1 MSRKEKKIIVF
12 ISTLLVMTDLFAPRA
27 FAMHIMEGYL
37 PVGHALFWFAVCLPF
52 CFLGFK
58 SLKKTVNEHP
68 KSISIIAIAGAF
80 IFVISSLKIP
90 SVTGSCSHMTGT
102 GLAAIL
108 FGPTAVSILG
118 VIVLIFQALL
128 LAHGGLTTLGANTFS
143 MAIAGPIVSYLI
155 YRALTKANAKK
166 GLSVFLAASLGD
178 LFTYCVTALQLAFA
192 YPAVDGGVATS
203 VVKFMG
209 VFAPTQIPLAIIEGL
224 LTTAIIMGLESYAK
238 SELTD
243 IGFLGGQ
250 GAEAKA
256 ELKPIFGSKTVLV
269 LVVAS
274 ALIALIPFFALGSRA
289 EFGGSDDAG
298 SEMINEV
305 IGEEYEPWF
314 EPVLEKA
321 IGGELP
327 GEVESLFFCLQT
339 GIGVGIIAY
348 VMGRF
353 IERKKLEKGGFIQ
366 QQ

>member
-1 MSRKEKKIIVF
+1 MTLKEKKTVGF
-12 ISTLLVMTDLFAPRA
+12 ISMLLIMIDLVAPRA

-37 PVGHALFWFAVCLPF
+37 PVSHALFWFAVCLPF
-52 CFLGFK
+52 WYMGFK
-58 SLKKTVNEHP
+58 SLKKTVAEHP
-68 KSISIIAIAGAF
+68 KAISIIAISGAF

-155 YRALTKANAKK
+155 YRAMSKSGAKK
-166 GLSVFLAASLGD
+166 NVSVFLAAALGD
-178 LFTYCVTALQLAFA
+178 LFTYCVTALQLAVA
-192 YPAVDGGVATS
+192 YPAADGGIATS
-203 VVKFMG
+203 IVKFMG
-209 VFAPTQIPLAIIEGL
+209 VFAPTQLPLAVIEGL

-238 SELTD
+238 NELTD
-243 IGFLGGQ
+243 IGFLG
-250 GAEAKA
+250 AKA
-256 ELKPIFGSKTVLV
+256 EVKTARTSKAVVALV
-269 LVVAS
+269 IAS

-298 SEMINEV
+298 SEMITEV
-305 IGEEYEPWF
+305 TGKEYEPWF

-327 GEVESLFFCLQT
+327 GEVESMLFCLQT

-353 IERKKLEKGGFIQ
+353 TERKKYEKAAPQ
-366 QQ
+366 KP

>member
-1 MSRKEKKIIVF
+1 MTLKEKKTVGF
-12 ISTLLVMTDLFAPRA
+12 ISTLLILIDNFAPRA

-37 PVGHALFWFAVCLPF
+37 PVAHALTWFAICLPF
-52 CFLGFK
+52 WFLGFK
-58 SLKKTVNEHP
+58 SLKKTVAEHP

-155 YRALTKANAKK
+155 YRAMSKSGAKK
-166 GLSVFLAASLGD
+166 SVSVFLAAALGD
-178 LFTYCVTALQLAFA
+178 LFTYCVTALQLAIA
-192 YPAVDGGVATS
+192 YPAADGGIGTS
-203 VVKFMG
+203 IVKFLG
-209 VFAPTQIPLAIIEGL
+209 VFAPTQMPLAIIEGL
-224 LTTAIIMGLESYAK
+224 LTAAIVMGLEAYAK
-238 SELTD
+238 NELTD
-243 IGFLGGQ
+243 IGFLG
-250 GAEAKA
+250 AKEPQTA
-256 ELKPIFGSKTVLV
+256 HSGKAVIALLI
-269 LVVAS
+269 VA
-274 ALIALIPFFALGSRA
+274 ALIAFVPFFALGSRA

-298 SEMINEV
+298 SEMITEV
-305 IGEEYEPWF
+305 TGKEYEPWF

-327 GEVESLFFCLQT
+327 GEVESMLFCLQT

-353 IERKKLEKGGFIQ
+353 VERKKFEKAEQ
-366 QQ
+366 KQKA

>member
-1 MSRKEKKIIVF
+1 MTSKEKKVVGF
-12 ISTLLVMTDLFAPRA
+12 ISVLLIMVDLFSPRA

-37 PVGHALFWFAVCLPF
+37 PVSHCLVWFAICLPF
-52 CFLGFK
+52 WVMGFK
-58 SLKKTVNEHP
+58 SLKKTVSEHP
-68 KSISIIAIAGAF
+68 KSISIIAISGAF

-128 LAHGGLTTLGANTFS
+128 LAHGGLTSLGANTFS

-155 YRALTKANAKK
+155 FRAMTKAGAKK
-166 GLSVFLAASLGD
+166 NVSVFLAAALGD
-178 LFTYCVTALQLAFA
+178 LFTYCVTACQLALA
-192 YPAVDGGVATS
+192 YPAADGGFAVS
-203 VVKFMG
+203 LVKFLG
-209 VFAPTQIPLAIIEGL
+209 VFAPTQLPLAVSEGL

-238 SELTD
+238 NELTD
-243 IGFLGGQ
+243 IGFLGAQ
-250 GAEAKA
+250 EAKAA
-256 ELKPIFGSKTVLV
+256 ELKPVASKAVIAL
-269 LVVAS
+269 LVVAV
-274 ALIALIPFFALGSRA
+274 LIAFVPFFALGSSA

-298 SEMINEV
+298 SDMVAEV
-305 IGEEYEPWF
+305 TGEEYEPWF

-327 GEVESLFFCLQT
+327 GEIESLFFCLQT

-353 IERKKLEKGGFIQ
+353 VERKKLEKGGFIKH
-366 QQ
+366 

>member
-1 MSRKEKKIIVF
+1 MSLREKKTVGF
-12 ISTLLVMTDLFAPRA
+12 ISTLLILIDLVAPRA

-37 PVGHALFWFAVCLPF
+37 PVSHALFWFAVCLPF
-52 CFLGFK
+52 WYMGFK
-58 SLKKTVNEHP
+58 SLKKTVAEHP
-68 KSISIIAIAGAF
+68 KAISIIAISGAF

-155 YRALTKANAKK
+155 YRAMSRSGAKK
-166 GLSVFLAASLGD
+166 NVSVFLAAALGD
-178 LFTYCVTALQLAFA
+178 LFTYCITALQLAVA
-192 YPAVDGGVATS
+192 YPAADGGVATS
-203 VVKFMG
+203 IVKFLG
-209 VFAPTQIPLAIIEGL
+209 VFAPTQLPLAVIEGL
-224 LTTAIIMGLESYAK
+224 LTTAIILGLENYAK
-238 SELTD
+238 NELTD
-243 IGFLGGQ
+243 IGFLGAK
-250 GAEAKA
+250 AEAKTA
-256 ELKPIFGSKTVLV
+256 HTSKAVVALV
-269 LVVAS
+269 IAS

-298 SEMINEV
+298 SEMITEV
-305 IGEEYEPWF
+305 TGKEYEPWF

-348 VMGRF
+348 IMGRF
-353 IERKKLEKGGFIQ
+353 SERKRLEKGGFIKQ
-366 QQ
+366 Q

>member
-1 MSRKEKKIIVF
+1 MTRKEKKTVGF
-12 ISTLLVMTDLFAPRA
+12 ISMLLILADLAAPRA

-37 PVGHALFWFAVCLPF
+37 PVSHALFWFAVCLPF
-52 CFLGFK
+52 WYLGFK
-58 SLKKTVNEHP
+58 SLKKTVAEHP
-68 KSISIIAIAGAF
+68 KAISIIAISGAF

-128 LAHGGLTTLGANTFS
+128 LAHGGLTTLGA
-143 MAIAGPIVSYLI
+143 G
-155 YRALTKANAKK
+155 AKK
-166 GLSVFLAASLGD
+166 NISVFLAAAVGD
-178 LFTYCVTALQLAFA
+178 LFTYCVTALQLAVA
-192 YPAVDGGVATS
+192 YPAAEGGIATS

-238 SELTD
+238 NELTD
-243 IGFLGGQ
+243 IGFLGAQTEVRTGRVST
-250 GAEAKA
+250 AVIA
-256 ELKPIFGSKTVLV
+256 

-274 ALIALIPFFALGSRA
+274 ALIAFVPFFALGSRA

-298 SEMINEV
+298 SEMITEV
-305 IGEEYEPWF
+305 TGKEYEPWF

-327 GEVESLFFCLQT
+327 GEVESMLFCLQT

-353 IERKKLEKGGFIQ
+353 VERKKQEKAGSVQ
-366 QQ
+366 AK

>member
-1 MSRKEKKIIVF
+1 MTSKEKKLVAF
-12 ISTLLVMTDLFAPRA
+12 VGVTLILGELLAPRA

-37 PVGHALFWFAVCLPF
+37 PMSMSMIWFAVCVPF
-52 CFLGFK
+52 WIMGFI
-58 SLKKTVNEHP
+58 SLKKTVAEHP

-143 MAIAGPIVSYLI
+143 MAIAGPIVTYLI
-155 YRALTKANAKK
+155 YKAMTKAGAKK
-166 GLSVFLAASLGD
+166 NISVFTSAALGD
-178 LFTYCVTALQLAFA
+178 LFTYCVTALQLAIA
-192 YPAVDGGVATS
+192 YPAKDGGIAVS
-203 VVKFMG
+203 IVKFMG
-209 VFAPTQIPLAIIEGL
+209 VFAPTQIPLAIVEGL
-224 LTTAIIMGLESYAK
+224 LTTAIIMGLESYAS
-238 SELTD
+238 SELAD
-243 IGFLGGQ
+243 IGFLGGKT
-250 GAEAKA
+250 ADTKT
-256 ELKPIFGSKTVLV
+256 ELKPVFSSKA
-269 LVVAS
+269 VVALVIVS
-274 ALIALIPFFALGSRA
+274 ALIALVPLFALGSSA

-298 SEMINEV
+298 SEMIAEV
-305 IGEEYEPWF
+305 TGEEYEPWF

-339 GIGVGIIAY
+339 GIGVGIIAF
-348 VMGRF
+348 VLGRF
-353 IERKKLEKGGFIQ
+353 AERKKLEKAGFIEKT
-366 QQ
+366 